1 MSSRTHEERGDA
13 VVAEL
18 DPDHAQPASSEIVP
32 SGSSGSHTTSPAA
45 WSLVPCG
52 CTPLEK
58 RLDLDVK
65 LPADDKFSTSHD
77 RPSHCINRPH

>member
-1 MSSRTHEERGDA
+1 MDRRTHEGDA

-18 DPDHAQPASSEIVP
+18 NRGHPQPASSEMVR
-32 SGSSGSHTTSPAA
+32 SGHPRSHTSPAA
-45 WSLVPCG
+45 WSLVPCS

-65 LPADDKFSTSHD
+65 FPAEDKFFTSHY
-77 RPSHCINRPH
+77 RSSHCINHPH

>member
-1 MSSRTHEERGDA
+1 MDRRTHEEAGDA

-18 DPDHAQPASSEIVP
+18 NPGHHQPASSEMVQSGHP
-32 SGSSGSHTTSPAA
+32 SSHTSPAA

-65 LPADDKFSTSHD
+65 FPAEDKFFTSHY
-77 RPSHCINRPH
+77 RSSHCINHPH